1 VARKARLNENKLSG
15 TYRLAELSLSK
26 NLGTEICTAL
36 VQKCDD
42 KRYSYHSKI
51 LNLEKFSLTISYSK
65 KNFGIMYIMRKQ
77 VPKVTSS

>member
-51 LNLEKFSLTISYSK
+51 LNLEKFSLTISYNK
-65 KNFGIMYIMRKQ
+65 GILEFGTLCEKQ
-77 VPKVTSS
+77 VPTVTTS